1 MEGFM
6 EVGFNNALYMQR
18 QAENILQRIEK
29 FNNKLYLEFGGKI
42 FDDLHAARILPGFD
56 PNVKTKMLL
65 TIKEKVEI
73 IFCISAKAIEQS
85 KRRADFGITYD
96 ADLIRLVDN
105 LRGIGL
111 YVGSIVITQF
121 SGQKAAELFKNKLER
136 RGEKVYV
143 HTLTK
148 GYPNDVDTIVSDE
161 GYGAQPYIE
170 TTKPLVVVTAPGP
183 GSGKLATCLSQ
194 LYHEYKRGVKA
205 GYAKYESFPV
215 WNLPLN
221 HPVNVAY
228 EAATVDLMDFNMIDP
243 HHLAAY
249 GINTVNYNRDVAVF
263 PVVKN
268 ILSKI
273 LGEDVYKSPTD
284 MGVNMIGFAISN
296 DEAVREA
303 SKQEIIRRH
312 YQTLC
317 DYKNGRISQ
326 DVVNRSEIL
335 MNNLGLKKEDRRVV
349 LPALKKQQQRG
360 VPACALQLPDG
371 SVVRGRNSSAM
382 RATAAVVINAMKK
395 YCGIKQ
401 DLNLISPTII
411 EPIKKMK
418 ATFNTKETALTL
430 DEALLALAVSTPMNT
445 TIADLVDK
453 LSILKNCEAHS
464 TVMLEENELQAFR
477 RLGIRITCEPEYD
490 VSETPQNE

>member
-1 MEGFM
+1 MAIGFD
-6 EVGFNNALYMQR
+6 NALYLEK

-65 TIKEKVEI
+65 SIKDKVEI
-73 IFCISAKAIEQS
+73 IFCISAKAIEQN

-96 ADLIRLVDN
+96 ADLIRLVDS

-121 SGQKAAELFKNKLER
+121 SGQRAAELFKNKLER

-148 GYPNDVDTIVSDE
+148 GYPNDIDTIVSDE

-170 TTKPLVVVTAPGP
+170 TTRPLVVVTAPGP

-194 LYHEYKRGVKA
+194 LYHEYKSGNKA

-228 EAATVDLMDFNMIDP
+228 EAATVDLQDFNMIDP

-249 GINTVNYNRDVAVF
+249 GVNTVNYNRDVAVF

-268 ILSKI
+268 ILNKI

-284 MGVNMIGFAISN
+284 MGVNMIGYAISD
-296 DEAVREA
+296 DEVVREA
-303 SKQEIIRRH
+303 SKQEVIRRH

-317 DYKNGRISQ
+317 DYKLGRVSAEA
-326 DVVNRSEIL
+326 VNRSEIL
-335 MNNLGLKKEDRRVV
+335 MNNLGLKKEDRKVV
-349 LPALKKQQQRG
+349 APALKKAQQRG
-360 VPACALQLPDG
+360 VPACAIELPDG
-371 SVVRGRNSSAM
+371 SVVRGRNSPSM
-382 RATAAVVINAMKK
+382 KATAAVIINAMKK
-395 YCGIKQ
+395 YCNIEQ
-401 DLNLISPTII
+401 SLNLISPVII
-411 EPIKKMK
+411 EPIVKMK
-418 ATFNTKETALTL
+418 AMLNEKETALTL

-445 TIADLVDK
+445 TIADLVSK
-453 LSILKNCEAHS
+453 IGILKNCEAHS
-464 TVMLEENELQAFR
+464 TVLLDESELQAFR
-477 RLGIRITCEPEYD
+477 RLGIRITCEPEF
-490 VSETPQNE
+490 

>member
-1 MEGFM
+1 MA
-6 EVGFNNALYMQR
+6 VGFNNELYLQK
-18 QAENILQRIEK
+18 QAENILKRIQK
-29 FNNKLYLEFGGKI
+29 FDNKLYLEFGGKI

-65 TIKEKVEI
+65 SIKDKVEI
-73 IFCISAKAIEQS
+73 IFCISAKAIEQN

-96 ADLIRLVDN
+96 ADLIRLVDS
-105 LRGIGL
+105 LRETGL
-111 YVGSIVITQF
+111 YVSSIVITQF
-121 SGQKAAELFKNKLER
+121 SGQRAAELFKNKLER

-148 GYPNDVDTIVSDE
+148 GYPNDVDLIVSDE

-170 TTKPLVVVTAPGP
+170 TTRPLVVVTAPGP

-228 EAATVDLMDFNMIDP
+228 EAATVDLQDFNMIDP
-243 HHLAAY
+243 FHYAAY
-249 GINTVNYNRDVAVF
+249 GETTVNYNRDVAVF

-273 LGEDVYKSPTD
+273 LGEDVYQSPTD
-284 MGVNMIGFAISN
+284 MGVNMIGYAIS
-296 DEAVREA
+296 DDDVVREA
-303 SKQEIIRRH
+303 SNQEIIRRH

-317 DYKNGRISQ
+317 DYKLGRVSEEC
-326 DVVNRSEIL
+326 VNRSEIL
-335 MNNLGLKKEDRRVV
+335 LKNAGLNKEDRKVV

-360 VPACALQLPDG
+360 VPACALELPDG
-371 SVVRGRNSSAM
+371 SVVRSRNTPAM
-382 RATAAVVINAMKK
+382 KATAAIVINAMKK

-401 DLNLISPTII
+401 DLNLISPIVI
-411 EPIKKMK
+411 EPIIKMK
-418 ATFNTKETALTL
+418 KQLNVQETALTL

-445 TIADLVDK
+445 TIADLMSK
-453 LSILKNCEAHS
+453 IHILSGCEAHS
-464 TVMLEENELQAFR
+464 TVMLVESELQAFR
-477 RLGIRITCEPEYD
+477 RLGIRITCEPEYAYK
-490 VSETPQNE
+490 EE

>member
-1 MEGFM
+1 MA
-6 EVGFNNALYMQR
+6 VGFDNALYLQK
-18 QAENILQRIEK
+18 QAESIIQRIEK
-29 FNNKLYLEFGGKI
+29 FNNKLYLEFGGKL

-65 TIKEKVEI
+65 SIKDKVEI
-73 IFCISAKAIEQS
+73 IFCISAKAIEQN

-111 YVGSIVITQF
+111 YVGSIVITQY
-121 SGQKAAELFKNKLER
+121 SGQRAAELFKNKLER
-136 RGEKVYV
+136 RGEKVYM

-148 GYPNDVDTIVSDE
+148 GYPNDVDVIVSDE
-161 GYGAQPYIE
+161 GYGAQEYIE
-170 TTKPLVVVTAPGP
+170 TSRPLVVVTAPGP

-221 HPVNVAY
+221 HPVNIAY
-228 EAATVDLMDFNMIDP
+228 EAATADLQDFNMIDP

-249 GINTVNYNRDVAVF
+249 GVNTVNYNRDVAVF
-263 PVVKN
+263 PVVKKIMN
-268 ILSKI
+268 KI

-284 MGVNMIGFAISN
+284 MGVNMIGYAICN
-296 DEAVREA
+296 DDVVREA
-303 SKQEIIRRH
+303 SKQEVIRRY

-317 DYKNGRISQ
+317 DYKLGRVSQ
-326 DVVNRSEIL
+326 EAVNRSEIL
-335 MNNLGLKKEDRRVV
+335 MNNLGLTKEDRKVV
-349 LPALKKQQQRG
+349 APALRKQAHRG
-360 VPACALQLPDG
+360 VPACAIELPDG
-371 SVVRGRNSSAM
+371 SVVRGRNTQAM
-382 RATAAVVINAMKK
+382 KATAAVVINAMKK
-395 YCGIKQ
+395 FCDIKQ
-401 DLNLISPTII
+401 DLNLISPIVI
-411 EPIKKMK
+411 EPILKLK
-418 ATFNTKETALTL
+418 AALNTKETALTL

-445 TIADLVDK
+445 TIAEIVDK
-453 LSILKNCEAHS
+453 LYILKDCEAHS

-477 RLGIRITCEPEYD
+477 RLGIRITCEPEYAT
-490 VSETPQNE
+490 SEK

>member
-1 MEGFM
+1 MA
-6 EVGFNNALYMQR
+6 VGFDNALYVKK
-18 QAENILQRIEK
+18 QAESILQRIDK

-65 TIKEKVEI
+65 SIKDKVEI
-73 IFCISAKAIEQS
+73 IFCISAKAIEQN

-96 ADLIRLVDN
+96 ADLIRLIDN
-105 LRGIGL
+105 LRNIGL
-111 YVGSIVITQF
+111 YVSSIVITQYN
-121 SGQKAAELFKNKLER
+121 GQRAAELFKNKLEH
-136 RGEKVYV
+136 RGETVYM

-148 GYPNDVDTIVSDE
+148 GYPNEVDVIVSDE

-170 TTKPLVVVTAPGP
+170 TTRPLVVVTAPGP

-228 EAATVDLMDFNMIDP
+228 EAATVDLADFNMIDP
-243 HHLAAY
+243 YHLAAY
-249 GINTVNYNRDVAVF
+249 NINTVNYNRDVAVF

-268 ILSKI
+268 ILHKI
-273 LGEDVYKSPTD
+273 LGEDVYQSPTD
-284 MGVNMIGFAISN
+284 MGVNMIGYAICD
-296 DEAVREA
+296 DELVREA
-303 SKQEIIRRH
+303 SKQEVIRRH

-317 DYKNGRISQ
+317 DYKLGRIPVSA
-326 DVVNRSEIL
+326 VNRSEIL
-335 MNNLGLKKEDRRVV
+335 MNNLGLSKEDRKVV
-349 LPALKKQQQRG
+349 APALRKQVQRG
-360 VPACALQLPDG
+360 VPACALELPDG
-371 SVVRGRNSSAM
+371 SIVRGRNTPAM
-382 RATAAVVINAMKK
+382 KATAAVVINAMKK

-401 DLNLISPTII
+401 DLNLISPIVI
-411 EPIKKMK
+411 EPIIKMK
-418 ATFNTKETALTL
+418 TALNANETALSL

-445 TIADLVDK
+445 TIGDLVDK
-453 LSILKNCEAHS
+453 LPVLRNCEAHS
-464 TVMLEENELQAFR
+464 TVMLEESELQAFR
-477 RLGIRITCEPEYD
+477 RLGIRITCEPQYA
-490 VSETPQNE
+490 NEIK

>member
-1 MEGFM
+1 MA
-6 EVGFNNALYMQR
+6 VGFDNALYLEK

-65 TIKEKVEI
+65 SIKDKVEI
-73 IFCISAKAIEQS
+73 IFCISAKAIEQN

-96 ADLIRLVDN
+96 ADLIRLVDS

-121 SGQKAAELFKNKLER
+121 SGQRAAELFKNKLER
-136 RGEKVYV
+136 RGERVYV

-148 GYPNDVDTIVSDE
+148 GYPNDIDTIVSDE

-170 TTKPLVVVTAPGP
+170 TTRPLVVVTAPGP

-194 LYHEYKRGVKA
+194 LYHEYKSGNKA

-228 EAATVDLMDFNMIDP
+228 EAATVDLQDFNMIDP

-249 GINTVNYNRDVAVF
+249 GVNTVNYNRDVAVF

-268 ILSKI
+268 ILNKI

-284 MGVNMIGFAISN
+284 MGVNMIGYAISD
-296 DEAVREA
+296 DEVVREA
-303 SKQEIIRRH
+303 SKQEVIRRH

-317 DYKNGRISQ
+317 DYKLGRVSAEA
-326 DVVNRSEIL
+326 VNRSEIL
-335 MNNLGLKKEDRRVV
+335 MNNLGLKKEDRKVV
-349 LPALKKQQQRG
+349 GPALRKAQQRG
-360 VPACALQLPDG
+360 VPACAIELPDG
-371 SVVRGRNSSAM
+371 SVVRGRNTPSM
-382 RATAAVVINAMKK
+382 KATAAVIINAMKK
-395 YCGIKQ
+395 YCNIEQ
-401 DLNLISPTII
+401 SLNLISPVII
-411 EPIKKMK
+411 EPIVKMK
-418 ATFNTKETALTL
+418 AMLNEKETALTL

-445 TIADLVDK
+445 TIADLVSK
-453 LSILKNCEAHS
+453 MGILNNCEAHS
-464 TVMLEENELQAFR
+464 TVLLDESELQAFR
-477 RLGIRITCEPEYD
+477 RLGIRITCEPEY
-490 VSETPQNE
+490 

>member
-1 MEGFM
+1 M
-6 EVGFNNALYMQR
+6 EVGFDNALYMKK
-18 QAENILQRIEK
+18 QAENILKRIEK

-65 TIKEKVEI
+65 SIKDKVEI
-73 IFCISAKAIEQS
+73 IFCISAKAIEHN

-111 YVGSIVITQF
+111 YVSSIVITQY
-121 SGQKAAELFKNKLER
+121 SGQRAAELFKNKLER
-136 RGEKVYV
+136 RGEKVYM

-148 GYPNDVDTIVSDE
+148 GYPNDVDVIVSDE

-170 TTKPLVVVTAPGP
+170 TTRPLVVVTAPGP

-228 EAATVDLMDFNMIDP
+228 EAATVDLQDFNMIDP
-243 HHLAAY
+243 YHLNAY
-249 GINTVNYNRDVAVF
+249 GVNTVNYNRDVAVF

-268 ILSKI
+268 ILHKI
-273 LGEDVYKSPTD
+273 LGEDVYQSPTD
-284 MGVNMIGFAISN
+284 MGVNMIGYAICN
-296 DEAVREA
+296 DEVVRKA
-303 SKQEIIRRH
+303 SNQEIIRRH

-317 DYKNGRISQ
+317 DYKLGRVSAEA
-326 DVVNRSEIL
+326 VNRSEIL
-335 MNNLGLKKEDRRVV
+335 MSNLGLKKDDRKVV
-349 LPALKKQQQRG
+349 QPALKKQQERG
-360 VPACALQLPDG
+360 VPACALELPDG
-371 SVVRGRNSSAM
+371 SIVRGRNTSSM
-382 RATAAVVINAMKK
+382 KATAAVVINAMKK

-401 DLNLISPTII
+401 DLNLISPIVI
-411 EPIKKMK
+411 EPIIKMK
-418 ATFNTKETALTL
+418 KTLRAKETALTL
-430 DEALLALAVSTPMNT
+430 DETLLALAVSTPMNT
-445 TIADLVDK
+445 TIGDLVDK
-453 LSILKNCEAHS
+453 MYILKDCEAHS
-464 TVMLEENELQAFR
+464 TVMLEESELQAFR
-477 RLGIRITCEPEYD
+477 RLGIRITCEPEYAF
-490 VSETPQNE
+490 EAK